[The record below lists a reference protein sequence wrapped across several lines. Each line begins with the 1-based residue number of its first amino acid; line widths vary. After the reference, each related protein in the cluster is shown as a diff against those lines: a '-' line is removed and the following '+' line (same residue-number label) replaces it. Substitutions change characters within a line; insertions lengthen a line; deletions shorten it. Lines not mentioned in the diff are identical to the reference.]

1 MVKQYV
7 GARYVP
13 KFASPVEWAADTSYE
28 ALTIVTFNNASY
40 TSKVPVPPTVGTPA
54 SSPQYWALTGNY
66 NAQVEQYRQDT
77 ENIKS
82 AISTIVSDAVNADI
96 SDKLN
101 TALQHGNVE
110 LTGGPYIISHTINVP
125 SFHSLYGN
133 GCELKCSNFSDEW
146 AVTCGIVNQKT
157 VNYPSTRIT
166 ELNIDCGNYCSGIN
180 IIQQAS
186 TVDHIAIKAPKTCGI
201 AVYYNGDNVPGDCNI
216 DNIFITGN
224 AKSGTSPIHKYGIY
238 VNGPDNYI
246 ENIRTLG
253 SQIGVFLDNGNS
265 TTLNNVHV
273 LAYNPD
279 DGNWQNT
286 IGFAVNCNVFI
297 YNCYADNYAN
307 GIYVNGEGAINGNGF
322 FAYWYSNTLPIK
334 PTVIHYES
342 PTKIEFNL
350 QNITFDET
358 RARGLIFAHNMIEL
372 PINAHSSFKIPKT
385 LDLNDAG
392 MLTIFNGC
400 NNYSQYAKTPTRVIG
415 IIPSKNIIDINNV
428 KFTVRAN
435 SLLIKD
441 IVVTNIENDFNI
453 WSTPKAY
460 YNHRTLSSAP
470 TFNIGYY
477 KDNNNNSYV
486 ILDGYDFGATFT
498 YVEGC
503 AFVLPRDYTID
514 VSQLTLLGT
523 KIQVTAE

>member
-1 MVKQYV
+1 MIRQYV

-13 KFASPVEWAADTSYE
+13 KYYANSQNPETSEWEKNTEYE
-28 ALTIVTFNNASY
+28 ALTVVTYNGQNFISKRPIPKDITSPINNPYYWEKFQVDSNVIPTAIYAEANSDI
-40 TSKVPVPPTVGTPA
+40 TSKLND
-54 SSPQYWALTGNY
+54 ALGDGD
-66 NAQVEQYRQDT
+66 V
-77 ENIKS
+77 
-82 AISTIVSDAVNADI
+82 V
-96 SDKLN
+96 LF
-101 TALQHGNVE
+101 
-110 LTGGPYIISHTINVP
+110 GGPYLISHTINVP
-125 SFHSLYGN
+125 SFHRLYGN

-146 AVTCGIVNQKT
+146 AITCGIVNQKT

-201 AVYYNGDNVPGDCNI
+201 AVYYNGDSVPGDCNI

-224 AKSGTSPIHKYGIY
+224 AKNGTSPIHKYGIY
-238 VNGPDNYI
+238 VNGTDNYI

-253 SQIGVFLDNGNS
+253 SQNGVFLANGYS

-279 DGNWQNT
+279 DGDWQNT

-307 GIYVNGEGAINGNGF
+307 GIYVNGEGTINGDGF
-322 FAYWYSNTLPIK
+322 FAYWYSNALPIK

-358 RARGLIFAHNMIEL
+358 KARGLIFTHSIIL

-385 LDLNDAG
+385 IDLNDAG

-400 NNYSQYAKTPTRVIG
+400 NNYAQYSETPTKVIG
-415 IIPSKNIIDINNV
+415 ILPNKNIINTNNA

-441 IVVTNIENDFNI
+441 IVVTNIVDDFNI

-503 AFVLPRDYTID
+503 AFVLPTGYTID